1 MNTEMSTR
9 DRPHVAVIE
18 DEAFIVES
26 LRFLLERNGMVVS
39 AYTSGT
45 AALAN
50 IAPATQPDVIILDL
64 MIPGVDGMTV
74 LQKFRTER
82 NITAKI
88 IVLTAN
94 GQDAERERALAAGAD
109 LFITKPYS
117 NQDLIA
123 KVMSLA
129 P

>member
-1 MNTEMSTR
+1 VNTDNSST
-9 DRPHVAVIE
+9 PKVTVAVIE

-39 AYTSGT
+39 TFMSGT
-45 AALAN
+45 SALST
-50 IAPATQPDVIILDL
+50 IEPTTQPHVIILDL
-64 MIPGVDGMTV
+64 MIPGVDGMT
-74 LQKFRTER
+74 LLLRFRGER
-82 NITAKI
+82 KITSKI

-117 NQDLIA
+117 NQDLIEQ
-123 KVMSLA
+123 VLSLA

>member
-1 MNTEMSTR
+1 MNTDNSNT
-9 DRPHVAVIE
+9 PKITVAVIE

-39 AYTSGT
+39 TFMSGT
-45 AALAN
+45 SALSN
-50 IAPATQPDVIILDL
+50 IAPGTQPNVIILDL

-74 LQKFRTER
+74 LHQFRGER
-82 NITAKI
+82 NITSKI

-117 NQDLIA
+117 NQDLIDR
-123 KVMSLA
+123 VLSLA

>member
-1 MNTEMSTR
+1 VNTDNSNT
-9 DRPHVAVIE
+9 PKITVAVIE

-39 AYTSGT
+39 TFMSGT
-45 AALAN
+45 SALSN
-50 IAPATQPDVIILDL
+50 IAPGTQPDVIILDL

-74 LQKFRTER
+74 LHQFRGER
-82 NITAKI
+82 NITSKI

-117 NQDLIA
+117 NQDLIDR
-123 KVMSLA
+123 VLSLA

>member
-1 MNTEMSTR
+1 MNTDNSNT
-9 DRPHVAVIE
+9 PKITVAVIE

-39 AYTSGT
+39 TFMSGT
-45 AALAN
+45 SALSN
-50 IAPATQPDVIILDL
+50 IAPGTQPDVIILDL

-74 LQKFRTER
+74 LHQFRGER
-82 NITAKI
+82 NITSKI

-117 NQDLIA
+117 NQDLIDR
-123 KVMSLA
+123 VLSLA

>member
-1 MNTEMSTR
+1 MNTENSKKSRTR
-9 DRPHVAVIE
+9 VAVVE

-26 LRFLLERNGMVVS
+26 LRFLLERYGMEVT

-45 AALAN
+45 AALSH
-50 IAPATQPDVIILDL
+50 IEPATQPDVIILDL

-74 LQKFRTER
+74 LQKFRGER
-82 NITAKI
+82 NISAKI

-117 NQDLIA
+117 NQDLID
-123 KVMSLA
+123 KVASLA